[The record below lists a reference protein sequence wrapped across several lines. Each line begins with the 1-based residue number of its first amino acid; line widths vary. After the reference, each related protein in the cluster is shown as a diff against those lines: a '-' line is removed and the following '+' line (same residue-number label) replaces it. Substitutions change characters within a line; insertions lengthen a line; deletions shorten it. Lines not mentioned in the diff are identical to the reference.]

1 MRNARPDPSQFKIKL
16 FKVEMDIPGVEEALN
31 PVNPLGHMKRI
42 GLSMAAMSFLS
53 PNKCKIE
60 EN

>member
-1 MRNARPDPSQFKIKL
+1 
-16 FKVEMDIPGVEEALN
+16 MDIPGVEEALN

>member
-1 MRNARPDPSQFKIKL
+1 
-16 FKVEMDIPGVEEALN
+16 MDIPGVEEALN

-60 EN
+60 EKQNEQSKNNQDKEETHKD